1 VNIVES
7 FRIALDALNANK
19 LRGLLTMLGVI
30 IGVAAV
36 IALTSLGKGAQAQI
50 TGQVQSLGTNLLF
63 VNPGQARQ
71 QSNVSGGFGGAQ
83 SLTYEDA
90 QAIADQLGDLVIG
103 VAPERSTGAQFIAR
117 GQNWRTRVVGVTPD
131 YEGVRNFK
139 VASGEFINQSQVDAR
154 VSVIVLGATVAQ
166 NLFGDSDP
174 VGETVRISAFGETGT
189 NARVVGVLES
199 KGGGLQNQDDMAL
212 MPITTVMTRLSPQRS
227 LQAGDLVSTITV
239 QVADERLIDQTI
251 QEIATLLRER
261 HRVAEDDFVIS
272 SQRDFLATIAQVTGL
287 FTAFL
292 GAVAGISLVV
302 GGIGIMN
309 IMLVSVTERTHE
321 IGIRKA
327 VGARRKDILS
337 QFMIEALVVSLAG
350 GAIGI
355 LTGMTISRLVG
366 QVNLNG
372 QTIPSIVAPESIL
385 LAVSV
390 SAAVGL
396 FFGIYPALRAAR
408 LNPIDALRYE

>member
-1 VNIVES
+1 MNIVES

-90 QAIADQLGDLVIG
+90 QAIADQLGGLVIG
-103 VAPERSTGAQFIAR
+103 VAPERSTGVQLIAR

-131 YEGVRNFK
+131 YETVRNFK
-139 VASGEFINQSQVDAR
+139 VASGEFVNQSQVDTRA
-154 VSVIVLGATVAQ
+154 SVIVLGATVAQ

-174 VGETVRISAFGETGT
+174 VGETVRVSAFGETGT

-199 KGGGLQNQDDMAL
+199 KGGGLQNQDDMAI

-227 LQAGDLVSTITV
+227 IQAGDLVS
-239 QVADERLIDQTI
+239 RL
-251 QEIATLLRER
+251 R
-261 HRVAEDDFVIS
+261 H
-272 SQRDFLATIAQVTGL
+272 QL
-287 FTAFL
+287 
-292 GAVAGISLVV
+292 
-302 GGIGIMN
+302 
-309 IMLVSVTERTHE
+309 
-321 IGIRKA
+321 
-327 VGARRKDILS
+327 
-337 QFMIEALVVSLAG
+337 
-350 GAIGI
+350 
-355 LTGMTISRLVG
+355 
-366 QVNLNG
+366 
-372 QTIPSIVAPESIL
+372 
-385 LAVSV
+385 
-390 SAAVGL
+390 
-396 FFGIYPALRAAR
+396 AAR
-408 LNPIDALRYE
+408 LPRHHRPGHRAVHRLSRRSGRHLAGRGRHRNHEYHAGFGHRADA

>member
-1 VNIVES
+1 MNIVES

-90 QAIADQLGDLVIG
+90 QAIADQLGGLVIG
-103 VAPERSTGAQFIAR
+103 VAPERSTGVQLIAR

-131 YEGVRNFK
+131 YETVRNFK
-139 VASGEFINQSQVDAR
+139 VASGEFVNQSQVDAR
-154 VSVIVLGATVAQ
+154 ASVIVLGATVAQ

-174 VGETVRISAFGETGT
+174 VGETVRVSAFGETGT

-199 KGGGLQNQDDMAL
+199 KGGGLQNQDDMAI

-227 LQAGDLVSTITV
+227 IQAGDLVSTITV
-239 QVADERLIDQTI
+239 QVADESLIDQTI

-355 LTGMTISRLVG
+355 LAGMTISRLVG
-366 QVNLNG
+366 QVNISG
-372 QTIPSIVAPESIL
+372 QAIPSIVSTESIL